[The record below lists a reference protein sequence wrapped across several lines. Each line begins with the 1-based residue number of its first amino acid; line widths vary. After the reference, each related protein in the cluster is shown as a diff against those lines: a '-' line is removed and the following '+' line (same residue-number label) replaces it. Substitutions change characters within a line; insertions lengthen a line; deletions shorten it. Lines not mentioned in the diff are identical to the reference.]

1 MRILFDDGYNVSGV
15 DIKPESLAARTE
27 DCLNCVSCLMMAI
40 IYQAVDIKPESL
52 AVRTEACLICILFDD
67 GYMYQAVD
75 IKPESLEVRTEAC
88 LMCILFDDGYNLSG
102 CGYKT

>member
-1 MRILFDDGYNVSGV
+1 MD
-15 DIKPESLAARTE
+15 
-27 DCLNCVSCLMMAI
+27 CVSYLMMAI

-52 AVRTEACLICILFDD
+52 ALRTEYCLMRILFDD

-75 IKPESLEVRTEAC
+75 IKPESLAVRTEDFLLC
-88 LMCILFDDGYNLSG
+88 VLFDDGYNVSG